1 MTPYSQ
7 GVRVDRR
14 AGDPGADRLC
24 CGAPYGRPAEHGA
37 AQTSVDNARQA
48 GAQTD
53 APVEFRQAQD
63 KLAAAQAAAKDEK
76 FDKAKRLAQE
86 ASVDA
91 DLAQQK
97 AQSARA
103 QRSVAELRQS
113 INLLRQEM
121 GLPPES

>member
-1 MTPYSQ
+1 MTPIRKLFVLIAALAIPTLT
-7 GVRVDRR
+7 GC
-14 AGDPGADRLC
+14 A
-24 CGAPYGRPAEHGA
+24 AEHHTVA
-37 AQTSVDNARQA
+37 RQNMAQAQTSVDNARQS

-63 KLAAAQAAAKDEK
+63 KLAAAQAAAKDEE

-103 QRSVAELRQS
+103 QRSVAELRQN

>member
-1 MTPYSQ
+1 MNRFRKLFVWVAALAIPALT
-7 GVRVDRR
+7 GC
-14 AGDPGADRLC
+14 A
-24 CGAPYGRPAEHGA
+24 AEHHTVA
-37 AQTSVDNARQA
+37 RQNMAQAQTSVDMARQA

-103 QRSVAELRQS
+103 QRSVAELRQD